1 MSATMAT
8 TDTIRMTARRMDITG
23 RNILWAERLSGRGGA
38 DMDDLAD
45 SADANFSGGVDLVA
59 GDLADRDLAPGA
71 VAGLVEAGSAEVFAA
86 TALGASVAVDFVGIA
101 FAVEAVGFMAEAGFT
116 AEEDSMVAVGTVAGT
131 GKVSGEMLTDT

>member
-1 MSATMAT
+1 
-8 TDTIRMTARRMDITG
+8 
-23 RNILWAERLSGRGGA
+23 
-38 DMDDLAD
+38 MDDLAD

-101 FAVEAVGFMAEAGFT
+101 SGEAAVAAFT
-116 AEEDSMVAVGTVAGT
+116 AEAVFMAAGDSTAAVTVAGT
-131 GKVSGEMLTDT
+131 GNVSGDRPTDI